1 MEENFSIV
9 NKKSNRI
16 RTLIFALALVFALG
30 IGFSVEHIVSAQQ
43 QQTSLPSPADLSR
56 TFVGIAKQIKPTV
69 VNIDATE
76 EAKRT
81 SLRGGGQTP
90 LPFPVPGLGDEP
102 RKQKGTGSG
111 VIISADGYILTND
124 HVAGNA
130 TKLQVKLSDGREFK
144 AKLVGTDPETDLA
157 VIKIDAQGLPFAK
170 LGDSDKVEQGEW
182 VIALGSPFG
191 LQQTMTAGIVSA
203 LGRDLGAAQQF
214 TNFIQTDA
222 SINPGNSGGPLVN
235 MNGEVIGIN
244 SLIYSQSGAS
254 EGIGFAIPSTL
265 ASKVYAQLIKNGRVT
280 RAYLGVLPLEV
291 TPAVAKSINF
301 KGTEGALIRD
311 LSKADSP
318 AAKAGLRSGD
328 IITEVDGKAIKTPKQ
343 LVETVADLPVG
354 KQVKVKFV
362 REGVEQTTTVTLGER
377 PKPVTEEP
385 EENEE
390 EQPDD
395 SKLGAAVLNITPQMI
410 TQLKLKVSSGVL
422 IQSVQPDSPAAEGG
436 LRRGDV
442 VHRINGKVITN
453 RTDWAREI
461 AALKNE
467 KEIALQIERNGQFDF
482 VTITIE

>member
-1 MEENFSIV
+1 LV
-9 NKKSNRI
+9 
-16 RTLIFALALVFALG
+16 LLLAAGLG
-30 IGFSVEHIVSAQQ
+30 FNGEPVGFAQQ
-43 QQTSLPSPADLSR
+43 QTPLPSPADLSR
-56 TFVGIAKQIKPTV
+56 TFVGIAKQIKPAV
-69 VNIDATE
+69 VNIDTTE
-76 EAKRT
+76 ENKRT
-81 SLRGGGQTP
+81 SARSGQM
-90 LPFPVPGLGDEP
+90 PFPFPGFEDAP

-111 VIISADGYILTND
+111 VLISPDGYILTND

-130 TKLQVKLSDGREFK
+130 SKLQVKLADGREFK
-144 AKLVGTDPETDLA
+144 ARLVGADPETDLA
-157 VIKIDAQGLPFAK
+157 VIKIEAQGLPYAK
-170 LGDSDKVEQGEW
+170 LGDSDKLEQGEW

-222 SINPGNSGGPLVN
+222 SINPGNSGGPLIN

-244 SLIYSQSGAS
+244 SMIYSRSGGA
-254 EGIGFAIPSTL
+254 EGVGFAIPSTL
-265 ASKVYAQLIKNGRVT
+265 ASKVYTQLVQNGRVT
-280 RAYLGVLPLEV
+280 RAYLGVLPLQV

-328 IITEVDGKAIKTPKQ
+328 IITEVDGKVIKSPKQ
-343 LVETVADLPVG
+343 LIEIVADLPVG

-362 REGVEQTTTVTLGER
+362 RDGVDQTTTVTLAER
-377 PKPVTEEP
+377 PKQTTEEP
-385 EENEE
+385 EENPE

-395 SKLGAAVLNITPQMI
+395 SKLGAAVTNITPQLA
-410 TQLKLKVSSGVL
+410 TQLKLKVTSGVL

-442 VHRINGKVITN
+442 VLRINGKLIAN
-453 RTDWAREI
+453 RLDWSREI
-461 AALKNE
+461 TALKGE
-467 KEIALQIERNGQFDF
+467 REIALQIVRNGQFDF
-482 VTITIE
+482 VTITVE